1 MPARWSLSALT
12 ADSSQAVARRR
23 LLLQIAAVFVAYFV
37 AGRLGQATTNIRCS
51 NLGPVWPAYG
61 IALAGF
67 LAFGYRVWP
76 GIVTSAFLIA
86 FSSAVPTL
94 AAAGQA
100 IGATVAAVTGTF
112 LLRRI
117 PDFNPS
123 LSRLSDALG
132 FIVLGA
138 FVSAM
143 ISASV
148 GVFSLYVTHVQAYS
162 GLPAAWLI
170 YWLGDATG
178 VLLITPLVFTVP
190 RLLFQLRSN
199 ADISAFAMLFTMLTA
214 ACFIV
219 FGDLPLIPIRLH
231 VLAFAVLPFVMWAA
245 IDFGIGGASLSVF
258 IIATTATIATAFGLG
273 PFAGNNAFTNA
284 VLLDV
289 FFAVLSISG
298 LALGAVIAERER
310 AKSDREEIIR
320 GQAATEA
327 RLRQRAEE
335 TVSSLSRR
343 LIHAQEQERAR
354 IARELHDD
362 IGQRVALLAV
372 GLDRLSHGTTDS
384 AQQTETAR
392 LQEQLAE
399 IGNDISVLSHT
410 LHSSRL
416 ELLGIESAM
425 KGFCQEFASQQQ
437 VDVQFVSRDVPGQ
450 LPADVSLALFRVL
463 QEALH
468 NAAKHSGVRL
478 FHAQLWTAGDRVH
491 LAVSDAGAGFDLQAA
506 RTERGLG
513 LVSMEERVRLVGGEL
528 SIDTQPGRGTRLHA
542 RVAYS
547 G

>member
-1 MPARWSLSALT
+1 
-12 ADSSQAVARRR
+12 
-23 LLLQIAAVFVAYFV
+23 VFVAYFI
-37 AGRLGQATTNIRCS
+37 AGRLGQATTNIRSS

-61 IALAGF
+61 IALASF

-76 GIVTSAFLIA
+76 GIVFSAFLIA
-86 FSSAVPTL
+86 FSSTVPTL

-100 IGATVAAVTGTF
+100 IGATVAAVTGTL
-112 LLRRI
+112 LLRRL
-117 PDFNPS
+117 PDFDPS

-132 FIVLGA
+132 LVVLGA

-143 ISASV
+143 ISASI
-148 GVFSLYVTHVQAYS
+148 GVFSLYVTHVEAYT

-190 RLLFQLRSN
+190 ALLFRLRSK
-199 ADISAFAMLFTMLTA
+199 ADISAFATLFAMLAA

-273 PFAGNNAFTNA
+273 PFAGNSAFTNA

-310 AKSDREEIIR
+310 AKSEREELIR

-372 GLDRLSHGTTDS
+372 GLAGLSHGTTDS

-392 LQEQLAE
+392 LQQQLAE
-399 IGNDISVLSHT
+399 IGNDINVLSHT

-416 ELLGIESAM
+416 ELLGIGSAM
-425 KGFCQEFASQQQ
+425 KGFCQEFASQAQ
-437 VDVQFVSRDVPGQ
+437 VEVQFASRDVPGQ
-450 LPADVSLALFRVL
+450 LPAEVSLALYRVL

-478 FHAQLWTAGDRVH
+478 FHAQLWTAEGAVH
-491 LAVSDAGAGFDLQAA
+491 LSVSDAGAGFDLQAA
-506 RTERGLG
+506 RTDRGLG
-513 LVSMEERVRLVGGEL
+513 LASMDERVRLVGGEL

-542 RVAYS
+542 SVAYS
-547 G
+547 V